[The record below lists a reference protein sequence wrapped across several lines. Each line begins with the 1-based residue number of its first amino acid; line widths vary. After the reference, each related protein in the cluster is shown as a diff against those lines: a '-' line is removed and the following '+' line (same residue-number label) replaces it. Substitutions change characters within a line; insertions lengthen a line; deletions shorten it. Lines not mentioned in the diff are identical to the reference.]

1 MIKPIIKV
9 KNLNKYYWNGK
20 YSECILKDISFDV
33 NKGELVIIKGTSG
46 SGKSTLLK
54 ILAGIV
60 NFNEGELSV
69 LGMNLHEIIPKNEWR
84 AKNIGFIFQFHSLLT
99 ELTVEDNLLVV
110 ADIAGWNYKKMRKRA
125 DEILFELGLPDKV
138 KLYPDLLSGGERQ
151 RVAIG
156 RAIMNDPP
164 LILADEPTA
173 SLDNK
178 RAMSTFQL
186 LKRIGKEQRKTII
199 MATHDERFLLEADR
213 VFELNNGS
221 ISEVK
226 SSK

>member
-69 LGMNLHEIIPKNEWR
+69 LGMNLHEIIHKNEWR